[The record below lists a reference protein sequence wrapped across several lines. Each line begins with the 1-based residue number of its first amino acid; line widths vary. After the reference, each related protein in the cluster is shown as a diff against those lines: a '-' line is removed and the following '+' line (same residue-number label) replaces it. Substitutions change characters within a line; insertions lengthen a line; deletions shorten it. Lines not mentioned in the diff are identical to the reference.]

1 MLLHQFYLV
10 STLSNSAYAAIS
22 SNMNTFVEKDGTIIE
37 REILDGS
44 DGKINFERITT
55 PDGTTKVKVIEN
67 GHEYTRE
74 SSLDYD
80 ALKARIDGSE
90 IKGTGITPYANNVEH
105 IANRYHELFNQDSV
119 TVTRLE
125 GAISGTAILTILA
138 TAFVGPVTAL
148 KVVSDKAFS
157 IFTATL
163 DADYEDIYEE
173 AYEVF
178 FTVDDSYYTHC
189 YHDTI
194 KAYTDSGKLKKSW
207 THRYQS
213 VGGK

>member
-74 SSLDYD
+74 GSLDYD

-90 IKGTGITPYANNVEH
+90 IKGTVLLPMQIMLSISQTDIMNCSTKIVLP
-105 IANRYHELFNQDSV
+105 LQDS
-119 TVTRLE
+119 RALYLE
-125 GAISGTAILTILA
+125 PRFLR
-138 TAFVGPVTAL
+138 F
-148 KVVSDKAFS
+148 
-157 IFTATL
+157 
-163 DADYEDIYEE
+163 
-173 AYEVF
+173 
-178 FTVDDSYYTHC
+178 
-189 YHDTI
+189 
-194 KAYTDSGKLKKSW
+194 
-207 THRYQS
+207 
-213 VGGK
+213 